1 MDGQGQGKSDK
12 GSHLGGVGAL
22 SSSPTDELL
31 GEIDART
38 PADQSQHMVFVTC
51 GTLTFQP
58 LGVGTNKWGTD
69 PAKFS
74 EPNIRGAFE
83 TSLSAGVTLL
93 NTAQLYGTSENCIGQ
108 LRGRVTGGE
117 KALVISK
124 FDALGKNTEQLIPS
138 LEESASKC
146 GVDALDGFLIHHP
159 KGSATAMADQLAA
172 AYQRGIVR
180 NVGVSNYDETA
191 LREMHALLKERGV
204 PLVFNEE
211 LGVTILAWAPLAS
224 GRLTSKP
231 STELLTEAE
240 TVAALSVV
248 RTIAT
253 SRQKT
258 PAQVALNWCIC
269 KGTVPIPG
277 ARTVEQ
283 ARENAGALGWRL
295 TEEEVASLDAVAVDS
310 MGMYYSPEA
319 IYTFFGLWPPACA
332 NFRNASLLPRFGTQ
346 MPPAARRIAQRTSTS
361 AEAGSRASRAGR
373 ASASLEIP
381 LEGNHAA
388 CRSAA
393 SLFESQVTKLARER
407 RQKAKENVEPTAE
420 WGRPPP
426 KPEHQSKQSNTSM
439 RAALDRRCVKAL
451 APDVARRLQA
461 AREEWGT
468 VQEPAPEPASK
479 AEHKEAKVTP
489 RRSEPKP
496 EREPAPK
503 AIHEDTPGCQ
513 GQDEE
518 DPDRARAVGLFQSFL
533 ERGRNAE
540 NWRKNDLRL
549 INHIV
554 VPMLFGDA
562 SIDWA
567 RPALAL
573 DELEELVRS
582 FPEKLALL
590 PRHKDTCDGASSAL
604 PDRHTSG
611 MSGGNDP
618 SKEAAGRP
626 PAMPGT
632 RSPLSA
638 EGAVGAGLRSRAGT
652 GDSGKRCSERRSPQS
667 DSTRTTRSASPS
679 RAVTTHQEAIRARR
693 EALEQARQESL
704 QKALSKKDGGG
715 QNRQERVAIAK
726 ALTWMA

>member
-1 MDGQGQGKSDK
+1 
-12 GSHLGGVGAL
+12 
-22 SSSPTDELL
+22 
-31 GEIDART
+31 
-38 PADQSQHMVFVTC
+38 
-51 GTLTFQP
+51 
-58 LGVGTNKWGTD
+58 
-69 PAKFS
+69 
-74 EPNIRGAFE
+74 
-83 TSLSAGVTLL
+83 VTLL

-191 LREMHALLKERGV
+191 LREMHALLCLGSLRRLMV
-204 PLVFNEE
+204 SNE

-310 MGMYYSPEA
+310 MGMYYSPEEMELQTC
-319 IYTFFGLWPPACA
+319 YTLFFSQITCVE
-332 NFRNASLLPRFGTQ
+332 
-346 MPPAARRIAQRTSTS
+346 I
-361 AEAGSRASRAGR
+361 RAPEDV
-373 ASASLEIP
+373 L
-381 LEGNHAA
+381 
-388 CRSAA
+388 
-393 SLFESQVTKLARER
+393 VTKLARER

-451 APDVARRLQA
+451 APEVARRLQA

-468 VQEPAPEPASK
+468 VRQRLRLARPPPAEEPAPEPPQ
-479 AEHKEAKVTP
+479 HKEAKVTP

-503 AIHEDTPGCQ
+503 APHEAMPGCQ

-518 DPDRARAVGLFQSFL
+518 KDPDRARAVELFQSFL

-567 RPALAL
+567 RPVLAL

-590 PRHKDTCDGASSAL
+590 PRHKAASVL
-604 PDRHTSG
+604 PDRHTFG
-611 MSGGNDP
+611 VSGGNDP
-618 SKEAAGRP
+618 SKEAGRP

-638 EGAVGAGLRSRAGT
+638 EGAGGAGLRSRAGT

-667 DSTRTTRSASPS
+667 DSTRTGPRFP
-679 RAVTTHQEAIRARR
+679 EAAQT
-693 EALEQARQESL
+693 LLSL
-704 QKALSKKDGGG
+704 SEWC
-715 QNRQERVAIAK
+715 N
-726 ALTWMA
+726 